1 MRAVARPLDFPAPIG
16 TDVCLAAS
24 SNAASFGAGTRAK
37 KTLREGLG
45 WAGLKTGMCR
55 FQSDFMAPVVATGVC
70 PLFVPFGEAEI
81 NVGEGGALDGDAEDF
96 PGEVGSGF
104 QPRGAG
110 LELAGVPVF
119 LSGCCIG
126 HREQF

>member
-24 SNAASFGAGTRAK
+24 SNAASFGAGTRAEK
-37 KTLREGLG
+37 ILREGLC
-45 WAGLKTGMCR
+45 WAGLKTGVGR
-55 FQSDFMAPVVATGVC
+55 FQSDFTAPIETTGVC
-70 PLFVPFGEAEI
+70 PLLVPFGEAEI

-96 PGEVGSGF
+96 SSEVGRGF

-110 LELAGVPVF
+110 LELACISAF
-119 LSGCCIG
+119 LSGCRIG
-126 HREQF
+126 YREQF

>member
-24 SNAASFGAGTRAK
+24 SNAASFGAGTRAE

-45 WAGLKTGMCR
+45 WAGLKTGVCR
-55 FQSDFMAPVVATGVC
+55 FQSDFTAPVVATGVC
-70 PLFVPFGEAEI
+70 PLLVSFGEAEI
-81 NVGEGGALDGDAEDF
+81 NVGEGGALDGDSEDF
-96 PGEVGSGF
+96 PGEVSSGF
-104 QPRGAG
+104 QPCSVG
-110 LELAGVPVF
+110 LKLACISAF
-119 LSGCCIG
+119 FSGCRIG